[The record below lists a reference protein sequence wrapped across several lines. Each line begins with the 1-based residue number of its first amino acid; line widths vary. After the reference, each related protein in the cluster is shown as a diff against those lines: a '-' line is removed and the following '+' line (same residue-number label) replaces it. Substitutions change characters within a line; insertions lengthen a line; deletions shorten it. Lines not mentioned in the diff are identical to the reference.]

1 MKTFLTGFFE
11 FETADFFGFCWIRW
25 FGSWDFDFQNLN
37 PGNETADLILT
48 RGGLG
53 LGVVALWGAHARQM
67 SETAMSIPLFLFVFW
82 PVIRVFCQTKAL
94 TRTPIGV
101 PGSFHAHNE
110 ENASG
115 VPMRP
120 LGPSAGKSIS
130 EIL

>member
-1 MKTFLTGFFE
+1 M
-11 FETADFFGFCWIRW
+11 
-25 FGSWDFDFQNLN
+25 NV
-37 PGNETADLILT
+37 GNETTDLT
-48 RGGLG
+48 QTQGGLG

-82 PVIRVFCQTKAL
+82 PVTRVFCQTKAL

-101 PGSFHAHNE
+101 PGSCHAHKDK
-110 ENASG
+110 NASG
-115 VPMRP
+115 VPMRY